1 MKLFQ
6 SLVDCF
12 NLKKNYSF
20 KYFEVHLTE
29 HCNLNCQSCSHF
41 SPLAKEEYA
50 DLVDFENDFRRLS
63 LLSNGEIESFN
74 LMGGEPLLH
83 PKVTSFFKIARE
95 YFPNAYIQLVT
106 NGILL
111 NEQPVSF
118 WESMQK
124 YNIVL
129 RPTKYPIDID
139 WKEIEKIASNYN
151 IKVEYFNDIK
161 ISCKTP
167 ICINGMLNSAQNYR
181 KCRCKKCYILSK
193 GKIYPCSV
201 AGNIHHFIKYY
212 NINIENSPLNGID
225 IYKAKNIY
233 EIDKFLKKQI
243 PLCKYCNG
251 SGYRLYKKWAVSK
264 KDINEWI

>member
-1 MKLFQ
+1 MTFFQ
-6 SLVDCF
+6 SLFDSF
-12 NLKKNYSF
+12 NTKKNHSI

-29 HCNLNCQSCSHF
+29 HCNLNCQSCFHF
-41 SPLAKEEYA
+41 SPLAEEEYA
-50 DLVDFENDFRRLS
+50 DLTTFENDFKRLS
-63 LLSNGEIESFN
+63 LLLNGEIKSFS

-83 PKVTSFFKIARE
+83 PKCTSFFEIARK
-95 YFPNAYIQLVT
+95 YFPNACIQLVT

-111 NEQPVSF
+111 NVQPVSF

-129 RPTKYPIDID
+129 RPTKYPINID
-139 WKEIEKIASNYN
+139 WEQIEKMASNYN
-151 IKVEYFNDIK
+151 IKLEYYGVRK
-161 ISCKTP
+161 ISCKIP
-167 ICINGMLNSAQNYR
+167 ICINGMLDSVQNY
-181 KCRCKKCYILSK
+181 KKCVCTPCRILKK
-193 GKIYPCSV
+193 GKIYPCSI

-225 IYKAKNIY
+225 IYKVKNIF